1 MTCEREPTEQEA
13 RDIQREADNQFLAE
27 MQREAEFKRFLKW
40 EKKRLKKPRFRDL
53 KRVHR

>member
-27 MQREAEFKRFLKW
+27 MQREAEFKRFIKW

-53 KRVHR
+53 KRVHK